1 MRFIKW
7 AFLGALALCLVTV
20 ALANRAWVELRVIPD
35 DVATLLGLPNMV
47 ELPLYIVIFG
57 AIVAGFAIGYLWE
70 WVREHKHR
78 AEGARAKRE
87 ATQLEREV
95 KKMRRDG
102 GGDQDDVL
110 ALLDGPGR

>member
-35 DVATLLGLPNMV
+35 DVATLVGLPNMIEV
-47 ELPLYIVIFG
+47 PLYIVIFG
-57 AIVAGFAIGYLWE
+57 AIVAGLVIGYIGE
-70 WVREHKHR
+70 WIREHKHR

-87 ATQLEREV
+87 ASQLEREV
-95 KKMRRDG
+95 KKMRRRD

-110 ALLDGPGR
+110 ALLDGPAR